1 VKNFA
6 QAMELSQN
14 VTDEQALKR
23 ELRTMGVDV
32 LAAPASEPSTP
43 ADD

>member
-14 VTDEQALKR
+14 VADEQELKR
-23 ELRTMGVDV
+23 ELSNMGVQGI
-32 LAAPASEPSTP
+32 PGIETPQTP